1 MRAWQISFVRV
12 ALEANL
18 EYGARTAQAALRP
31 NGSETNLDYGA
42 RPAPAAPQVLQ
53 TPMTADASVA
63 QRRQVYERG
72 LMADDDEL
80 RPSSTY
86 VPDERHLERSSRVD
100 TERFTKLAPKMAPIM
115 ALVRPLNQA
124 SPACSQ
130 APSVASTSTLQAPS
144 VASTL
149 LRGSFI
155 GLDAGGELPQMREP
169 SAEAEEP
176 IQKQMREPSAEAEEP
191 VQKQMREP
199 SAEAEEPFKE
209 LMDATRDS
217 SSCME
222 DSSTGSPTAQFGPAP
237 TTQPIAPWLSS
248 TTSSLLFSPPP
259 AAPRYSRRIP

>member
-1 MRAWQISFVRV
+1 
-12 ALEANL
+12 LEANL

-31 NGSETNLDYGA
+31 NGSEANLEYGA
-42 RPAPAAPQVLQ
+42 RAAPAALQVLQ
-53 TPMTADASVA
+53 TPMTAGASMA
-63 QRRQVYERG
+63 QRRQMSERG
-72 LMADDDEL
+72 LMTDDDEL
-80 RPSSTY
+80 RPSSPH
-86 VPDERHLERSSRVD
+86 VPDERHPERSSMEMA
-100 TERFTKLAPKMAPIM
+100 ERSTRLAPRMAPNT
-115 ALVRPLNQA
+115 ALERPLNHA

-155 GLDAGGELPQMREP
+155 RLDAGGELPQM
-169 SAEAEEP
+169 S
-176 IQKQMREPSAEAEEP
+176 EPSAEAEEP

-199 SAEAEEPFKE
+199 SAEEPVKE

-217 SSCME
+217 STCME

-237 TTQPIAPWLSS
+237 TTKPIAPWLSS
-248 TTSSLLFSPPP
+248 STSSLLFSPPP